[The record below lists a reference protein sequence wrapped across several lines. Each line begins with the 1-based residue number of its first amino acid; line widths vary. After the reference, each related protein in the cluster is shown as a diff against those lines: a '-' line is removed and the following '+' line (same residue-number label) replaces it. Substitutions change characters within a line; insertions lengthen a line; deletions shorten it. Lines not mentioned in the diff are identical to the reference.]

1 MSEPLTT
8 SPDDVLTVVA
18 EALPTWL
25 PAQRWFGGKN
35 RPITAVRPV
44 AATTLLEGDP
54 LLVHLVVE
62 VEQGD
67 HSEAYQLLVGSRQ
80 DQLPDVAAS
89 ASIGALGEHTLYEA
103 SGDADL
109 TSTLLDLVV
118 DGADLGDLSFRTE
131 PGAEVEKGLRAH
143 PITSE
148 QSNTSLVYG
157 QQYILKLFRKLVTG
171 DNPDL
176 RLHRALREVGCTH
189 IAEPLGSITGV
200 LDGEPA
206 TIALLQR
213 FLPDAADGWVMA
225 TTSVRDFMADPGSD
239 PGDLGGDFG
248 SEAERLGAAIATVHA
263 DLARALGTE
272 SVGQDDLDATVSA
285 MTRRLAR
292 VAAEVPEIADH
303 VPALER
309 IFQQV
314 ADLPT
319 PLDVQN
325 VHGDLHLGQ
334 VLRTLS
340 GWIVLDFE
348 GEPAASITER
358 QELRS
363 TLRDVAGVLR
373 SFDYAAQQ
381 MLVGEDPDETMDE
394 RAMVWAEHNRSAFCD
409 GYAAVAGTD
418 PRDQQV
424 LLRALELD
432 KAVYEVGYEHANRP
446 DWLGVPLAS
455 IARLVD
461 QETS

>member
-1 MSEPLTT
+1 
-8 SPDDVLTVVA
+8 
-18 EALPTWL
+18 
-25 PAQRWFGGKN
+25 FG
-35 RPITAVRPV
+35 
-44 AATTLLEGDP
+44 L
-54 LLVHLVVE
+54 
-62 VEQGD
+62 
-67 HSEAYQLLVGSRQ
+67 
-80 DQLPDVAAS
+80 
-89 ASIGALGEHTLYEA
+89 
-103 SGDADL
+103 
-109 TSTLLDLVV
+109 
-118 DGADLGDLSFRTE
+118 
-131 PGAEVEKGLRAH
+131 
-143 PITSE
+143 
-148 QSNTSLVYG
+148 
-157 QQYILKLFRKLVTG
+157 
-171 DNPDL
+171 
-176 RLHRALREVGCTH
+176 
-189 IAEPLGSITGV
+189 
-200 LDGEPA
+200 
-206 TIALLQR
+206 
-213 FLPDAADGWVMA
+213 AADGWVMA

-239 PGDLGGDFG
+239 PGELGGDFG
-248 SEAERLGAAIATVHA
+248 GEAERLGAAIATVHA

-285 MTRRLAR
+285 MAERLSR
-292 VAAEVPEIADH
+292 VAAEVPELADH
-303 VPALER
+303 VPALEQ

-381 MLVGEDPDETMDE
+381 MLVGEEPDESMAE

-409 GYAAVAGTD
+409 GYAAVAGSD
-418 PRDQQV
+418 PRGQKV

-455 IARLVD
+455 IARLVS
-461 QETS
+461 QEDS